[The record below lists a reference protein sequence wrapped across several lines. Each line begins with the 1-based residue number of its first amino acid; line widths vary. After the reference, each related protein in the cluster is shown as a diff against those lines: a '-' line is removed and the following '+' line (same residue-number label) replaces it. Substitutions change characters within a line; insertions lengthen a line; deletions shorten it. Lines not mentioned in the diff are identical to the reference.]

1 VIVSASREAQSG
13 TEAPVAISTLSPQV
27 LGGIKATS
35 LEQVLNKVSGVYMVD
50 LGNEQ
55 HFMAIR
61 QPISTR
67 SVFLYL
73 EDGIPIRTSGNFN
86 HNALIE
92 INQAALKTI
101 EVIRGPASSLYG
113 SEAIGGAVNFITQAP
128 SSVPTASVQA
138 EAGTGG
144 YRHTRL
150 QASGTRGRLGLF
162 AGADYAWQRDGF
174 RQHSDYHKLALTL
187 RADYQIGERT
197 KLVATAS
204 LVDYQTDQTGGS
216 TVLSFSANSI
226 RVSTPSLTGS

>member
-73 EDGIPIRTSGNFN
+73 EDGIPIRTSGDFN

-138 EAGTGG
+138 EAGTGATATPG
-144 YRHTRL
+144 CKPRAPGAGWVYLPAPT
-150 QASGTRGRLGLF
+150 TRGN
-162 AGADYAWQRDGF
+162 
-174 RQHSDYHKLALTL
+174 
-187 RADYQIGERT
+187 
-197 KLVATAS
+197 ATAS
-204 LVDYQTDQTGGS
+204 DS
-216 TVLSFSANSI
+216 TATTTNWPSRSGPTIRSANA
-226 RVSTPSLTGS
+226 PNL